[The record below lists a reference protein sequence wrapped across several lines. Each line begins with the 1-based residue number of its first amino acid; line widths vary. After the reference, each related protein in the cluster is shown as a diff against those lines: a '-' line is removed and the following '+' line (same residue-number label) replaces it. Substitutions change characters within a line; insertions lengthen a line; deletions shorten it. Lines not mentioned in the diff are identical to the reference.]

1 MTRCFNSA
9 FGHFS
14 AVGRHLNGRGQE
26 WRRNKHNTT
35 CIGIGIEYGYS
46 SSGVRPLDGEVLLV
60 ALRWKILE
68 WELGKGMDDIQ
79 LGSCVFAWS
88 SFCYLVADDL
98 VSFCFCLFFPFFNV
112 FENQK

>member
-1 MTRCFNSA
+1 MTRCFFNSA

-46 SSGVRPLDGEVLLV
+46 SFGVRPLDGEVLLV
-60 ALRWKILE
+60 ALCWEFFLE
-68 WELGKGMDDIQ
+68 WELGKGMI
-79 LGSCVFAWS
+79 SNWV
-88 SFCYLVADDL
+88 LVCF
-98 VSFCFCLFFPFFNV
+98 VWSFCFRVILGRRLVYLFFLF
-112 FENQK
+112 